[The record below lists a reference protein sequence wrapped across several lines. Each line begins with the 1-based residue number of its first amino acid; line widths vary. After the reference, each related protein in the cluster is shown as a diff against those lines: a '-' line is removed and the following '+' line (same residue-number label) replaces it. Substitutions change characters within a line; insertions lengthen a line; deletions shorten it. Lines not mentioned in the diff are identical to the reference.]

1 MHLVGGGGRR
11 WPKTALIL
19 AVMSSAGL
27 WLAGCGGTTTTTPMT
42 GSAPVTVSLRDAPP
56 AGVTILAFEIT
67 VTGAQ
72 LQPANSSQTA
82 VSLLNTP
89 VEVELKQLETE
100 TAFLN
105 TAPAPP
111 GTYSGITVSF
121 ANPEM
126 TILDTTGQFCSG
138 QAICKLHPTLNAAT
152 AAVSAPTAPF
162 PLTLNANTPVGLV
175 LDFDLNASVQSNL
188 SVTPQISFTQV
199 PALQPSGEFEKF
211 EDMLGQVTAVG
222 NNQFTLQEFFSGQ
235 SLTVAVTSSTQF
247 EDFDEVGCTAN
258 NFSCLKVGQVV
269 EVDLS
274 LNSNGQFV
282 AVKVNLEENP
292 NEELAEG
299 TVVSVN
305 ASQNTFNMVVLDEV
319 PNIAGLGVGIPVT
332 VTVQSGASFSINTDG
347 VTLPAGVS
355 FNGLSDL
362 LPGQRVRL
370 RVLSVASSGTGLAV
384 TTDRVRL
391 THSQLTGTVATVAPP
406 NFVVN
411 QLSALFTTAGI
422 NQIQVQ
428 TSSAT
433 EFEGVTGVSGLTA
446 GDRVALRGL
455 LFKTASD
462 PLLVALKVRKR

>member
-1 MHLVGGGGRR
+1 MRLVGGRGRQ
-11 WPKTALIL
+11 WPGIAVVL
-19 AVMSSAGL
+19 AFMSSAGL
-27 WLAGCGGTTTTTPMT
+27 WLAGCGGTTTTNPMT
-42 GSAPVTVSLRDAPP
+42 GSAPVTVSMRDTPP
-56 AGVTILAFEIT
+56 SGVTILAFEIT

-72 LQPANSSQTA
+72 LQPSSSSQAA
-82 VSLLNTP
+82 VSLLNAP
-89 VEVELKQLETE
+89 VEIELKQLETE

-111 GTYSGITVSF
+111 GTYSGITLTF

-126 TILDTTGQFCSG
+126 TILDTTGQFCGG
-138 QAICKLHPTLNAAT
+138 QTVCQLHPTLNATTAT
-152 AAVSAPTAPF
+152 VTAPTAPF
-162 PLTLNANTPVGLV
+162 PLTLNDNTPVGLV
-175 LDFDLNASVQSNL
+175 VDFNLNASVQSNL
-188 SVTPQISFTQV
+188 SVTPQVSFTQV
-199 PALQPSGEFEKF
+199 PALQPSGELEKF
-211 EDMLGQVTAVG
+211 EDVLGQVTAIG
-222 NNQFTLQEFFSGQ
+222 NNQFTLKEFFSGQ
-235 SLTVAVTSSTQF
+235 SLTVAVTSNTQF
-247 EDFDEVGCTAN
+247 EDFDEAGCAAN

-274 LNSNGQFV
+274 LNSSGQFV
-282 AVKVNLEENP
+282 AVKVHLEENP

-299 TVVSVN
+299 TVVSIN
-305 ASQNTFNMVVLDEV
+305 AAQNTFNMVVLDEV
-319 PNIAGLGVGIPVT
+319 PDIAGLGVGIPVT
-332 VTVQSGASFSINTDG
+332 VTVQSGASFSVNTDG
-347 VTLPAGVS
+347 ATLPAGVS

-370 RVLSVASSGTGLAV
+370 RVLAVASSGTGLAV

-391 THSQLTGTVATVAPP
+391 TDTQLTGTVATVAPP

-433 EFEGVTGVSGLTA
+433 EFEGVNGVSGLTA
-446 GDRVALRGL
+446 GDRVSLRGL